1 MKTRRIYIP
10 RKDGSKMKLLIFRP
24 QTAAKPQT
32 AGTPTATL
40 AVTGTPTPT
49 PALGTTATGLQA
61 SSPTTGVL
69 WIHGGGYITGFAAM
83 AGLLGMGRR
92 LVCRHGCT
100 VISPAYRL
108 RRGGRYPNALADCYE
123 ALLYMASHCDELGIR
138 SDQIFVGG
146 ESAGGGLCA
155 ALCQLARDRG
165 EVNIAFQM
173 PLYPMIDDRDTDSS
187 RDNHSL
193 GWNTVS
199 NHFGWKVYLG
209 GLYGSDEVPPY
220 AAPAR
225 RSDFHGLPPLYTF
238 VCTGEPF
245 YCETLSYVENL
256 REAGVEAELD
266 IYEGLFHAFDI
277 LQPWRKVS
285 RTAVERFDAAFR
297 RARARYFAEN
307 K

>member
-1 MKTRRIYIP
+1 MDSRWGIYH
-10 RKDGSKMKLLIFRP
+10 RFCGDGG
-24 QTAAKPQT
+24 TAWD
-32 AGTPTATL
+32 G
-40 AVTGTPTPT
+40 
-49 PALGTTATGLQA
+49 QA
-61 SSPTTGVL
+61 SGVPPRL
-69 WIHGGGYITGFAAM
+69 YGNQP
-83 AGLLGMGRR
+83 GLPPSQGRS
-92 LVCRHGCT
+92 L
-100 VISPAYRL
+100 SY
-108 RRGGRYPNALADCYE
+108 ALADCYE
-123 ALLYMASHCDELGIR
+123 ALLYMASHCNELGIR

-193 GWNTVS
+193 GWNTAS

-209 GLYGSDEVPPY
+209 RLYGSDEVPPY